1 MLAKGLRVLV
11 TAVIDAKNKGPK
23 VSGMDVSA
31 KGGRRKHGVETKPPP
46 EVVLLPPDPLL
57 SDLKLAVNKCFQ
69 DLYVVLAK
77 FKVSYAV
84 GFESTKDATKLG
96 AKKIGGARVEVHG
109 DGADLESEFRY
120 QGGLDQWVVR
130 CVCGTCDDDGERMIC
145 CDACEV
151 WMHTRCVGI
160 SDAQGT
166 PRRWTCR
173 DCEEEARREA
183 AKPAAKAPKK
193 EPEPPKPKLK
203 PPPVVERVRPPPKI
217 RRPVPERIM
226 PRRKGSVR

>member
-31 KGGRRKHGVETKPPP
+31 KGVRRKHGVETKPPP

-77 FKVSYAV
+77 FKVTYAV

-109 DGADLESEFRY
+109 DGADLESEFRAADETTS
-120 QGGLDQWVVR
+120 LL
-130 CVCGTCDDDGERMIC
+130 
-145 CDACEV
+145 
-151 WMHTRCVGI
+151 H
-160 SDAQGT
+160 
-166 PRRWTCR
+166 
-173 DCEEEARREA
+173 RREA
-183 AKPAAKAPKK
+183 APSRFDTGQFSFRDAAQ
-193 EPEPPKPKLK
+193 
-203 PPPVVERVRPPPKI
+203 
-217 RRPVPERIM
+217 
-226 PRRKGSVR
+226 